1 MALDV
6 VHFGL
11 LDGSPAVVQGEEALR
26 LELPRVLRICGRA
39 EGARLNPELRP
50 ARLGREVGRSGRGR
64 AGVET
69 REIPVPV
76 GVAAALSLLL
86 LLLFYFLT
94 VLRPPVTGL
103 RYPRSVFRTRGQNCQ
118 GLQRPLLVTVDDEAA
133 RKGGKWQLLFRL

>member
-50 ARLGREVGRSGRGR
+50 SRLGGRWGGRDGVGQVSRPGKS
-64 AGVET
+64 
-69 REIPVPV
+69 PC
-76 GVAAALSLLL
+76 LLGL
-86 LLLFYFLT
+86 L
-94 VLRPPVTGL
+94 
-103 RYPRSVFRTRGQNCQ
+103 QH
-118 GLQRPLLVTVDDEAA
+118 
-133 RKGGKWQLLFRL
+133 

>member
-50 ARLGREVGRSGRGR
+50 ARPGREVGRSGRGR
-64 AGVET
+64 AGV
-69 REIPVPV
+69 RPGKSPC
-76 GVAAALSLLL
+76 LLGL
-86 LLLFYFLT
+86 L
-94 VLRPPVTGL
+94 
-103 RYPRSVFRTRGQNCQ
+103 QH
-118 GLQRPLLVTVDDEAA
+118 
-133 RKGGKWQLLFRL
+133 